1 MGLILKKGNDCQVA
15 TNLIRMYLV
24 FLHFL
29 LIYYPCSSV
38 NHFKLR

>member
-24 FLHFL
+24 FCIFFL
-29 LIYYPCSSV
+29 YITLAAV
-38 NHFKLR
+38 